1 MTDKFDISN
10 EELLLL
16 ELCRLEFPAGSKGR
30 IRELLRS
37 VSDWDRFVTSA
48 TNHGLSALVCYNIGH
63 LSLSGELPVKTW
75 SLLRKTLMLNI
86 YRNSFFSKSL
96 SSAISILNKAK
107 IKTVLLKG
115 IAMEITAYGNKG
127 IRQMTDT
134 DLLVLPDKCMKA
146 WNILKKNGFI
156 PLPVKSI
163 LYKPILPYIGKHLPS
178 LYRDGISIE
187 LHHDLFGIRRSS
199 LSRQLFESS
208 NGAMLN
214 CIKVNIP
221 QPQIFFLY
229 LVRHLHSH
237 ETRNESQLRLY
248 TDLNV
253 LLEKHKEEIIN
264 EKLTGLAEEA
274 GMKEILASRLMILR
288 DVWDTRFP
296 DAVNTF
302 IDEYCDGKFMDKFF
316 FFLKSPKGTPPV
328 TDPLTYYQTIKDIP
342 GFHRKALY
350 LLGDLFPTVS
360 FMKKRYNC
368 SNIILVLLY
377 YPHRFGK
384 ILHYYRGMKH
394 FCHMKQL
401 SEEER

>member
-1 MTDKFDISN
+1 MTGKFDISN

-115 IAMEITAYGNKG
+115 IAMEITVYGNKG

-163 LYKPILPYIGKHLPS
+163 LYKPILPYIGKHL
-178 LYRDGISIE
+178 
-187 LHHDLFGIRRSS
+187 
-199 LSRQLFESS
+199 
-208 NGAMLN
+208 
-214 CIKVNIP
+214 
-221 QPQIFFLY
+221 QIGRAH
-229 LVRHLHSH
+229 V
-237 ETRNESQLRLY
+237 
-248 TDLNV
+248 
-253 LLEKHKEEIIN
+253 
-264 EKLTGLAEEA
+264 
-274 GMKEILASRLMILR
+274 
-288 DVWDTRFP
+288 
-296 DAVNTF
+296 
-302 IDEYCDGKFMDKFF
+302 
-316 FFLKSPKGTPPV
+316 
-328 TDPLTYYQTIKDIP
+328 
-342 GFHRKALY
+342 
-350 LLGDLFPTVS
+350 
-360 FMKKRYNC
+360 
-368 SNIILVLLY
+368 
-377 YPHRFGK
+377 
-384 ILHYYRGMKH
+384 
-394 FCHMKQL
+394 
-401 SEEER
+401 